1 MINSREIV
9 NQFIDYIGKEK
20 RILWITRWSNI
31 LSKRS
36 KDNFVKFFNMN
47 VVAGTFPY
55 GLSDD
60 YVIVSSNDSIRNIL
74 SIYKYDTEKIKSKSL
89 VEQQKFINPGNR
101 PDMVKTF
108 DYIKNKYIY
117 IDFNKFIPI
126 VGIDIVESN
135 SELISN
141 FIKGISKING

>member
-1 MINSREIV
+1 MNSREIV
-9 NQFIDYIGKEK
+9 KQFIDYIGKEN

-31 LSKRS
+31 LSKRT

-47 VVAGTFPY
+47 IVAGTFPY

-74 SIYKYDTEKIKSKSL
+74 AIGKRDVDNIKEKSL
-89 VEQQKFINPGNR
+89 VEQKKFIDPGSK
-101 PDMVKTF
+101 PDMIKTF

-117 IDFNKFIPI
+117 VDFNKFIPI
-126 VGIDIVESN
+126 VGIEIDEKKSDV
-135 SELISN
+135 ISN
-141 FIKGISKING
+141 FLMGISKING